1 MSANQPSLVVFADR
15 LTQLVDRHPDLF
27 RKGQGRIKDFAT
39 RYRLHHTTA
48 NKILAA
54 QAFPDAELLFQI
66 AQDFHTSLDWL
77 MGRGPADIDELLE
90 GALLNVEIFSP
101 RSNAKEVMRIPPSIL
116 PAGADSSK
124 LIGAVVRRSGPNLI
138 TANVVLVKVMS
149 EPQEGANHLLYDPV
163 HERTLTA
170 RINVNLQRTKVSVAS
185 SNSGS
190 IETIDYDSVVFGE
203 LEGAEKLSIVGPVVG
218 VVSFDPT
225 VIDRA

>member
-1 MSANQPSLVVFADR
+1 VSANQPSLVLFADR

-27 RKGQGRIKDFAT
+27 RRGQGRIKDFAS
-39 RYRLHHTTA
+39 RYKLHHTTA
-48 NKILAA
+48 NKILAG
-54 QAFPDAELLFQI
+54 QAFPDAQLLYQISDDFQ
-66 AQDFHTSLDWL
+66 TSIDWL
-77 MGRGPADIDELLE
+77 LGRGPSDIDDLLE
-90 GALLNVEIFSP
+90 GELLNVQIFSP
-101 RSNAKEVMRIPPSIL
+101 RSNAKEVMKIPASIL
-116 PAGADSSK
+116 PAGADTSK
-124 LIGAVVRRSGPNLI
+124 LVAAVVRRSGPNLN

-149 EPQEGANHLLYDPV
+149 EPQEGANHLLYDPI

-190 IETIDYDSVVFGE
+190 IESIDYESVVFGE

-218 VVSFDPT
+218 VVSFDPA